1 MTQRLG
7 PCPACKRQSVCY
19 DRDRIEVISCP
30 ACGWFMTSRQKE
42 YNATHNRCFP
52 PLDADERQDRKASQ
66 IERVVG
72 YWDTHCAAISP
83 GALVVSADAGADDE
97 RR

>member
-1 MTQRLG
+1 MILG
-7 PCPACKRQSVCY
+7 HCLACSRQSVRY

-30 ACGWFMTSRQKE
+30 ACGWFMTSRQPE

-52 PLDADERQDRKASQ
+52 PLDADEQQDLRAAQ
-66 IERVVG
+66 VERVTDYFAG
-72 YWDTHCAAISP
+72 RCLAISP
-83 GALVVSADAGADDE
+83 RAVAVKVPARADDE